1 MLGYLGDHHG
11 QTIPKDVAVL
21 FEAHTAKTRIDEE
34 QIELAHIEMFVC
46 PEFLVLDEHVDF

>member
-34 QIELAHIEMFVC
+34 QIELAHIEMSRPWSDQVSFSGQ
-46 PEFLVLDEHVDF
+46 